1 MTFYELLLS
10 SGYDYIQIP
19 IIQRD
24 YVQGRATTD
33 RQREDRALFVHT
45 LLDATLPDS
54 PPCHLD
60 FIYGSC
66 DNVSLSESNR
76 AFLPLD
82 GQQRLTTLFLLH
94 WILLKK
100 SDSKEEPDKERWN
113 LLKKFSYKTRIGSE
127 TFCRKLLENNII
139 IDNNDTLAV
148 ALRYQGWYGNDMKCD
163 PTVQAMLDM
172 IEAIE
177 DALEEEKYT
186 SSLNEMKENLF
197 CGKCITFHLLDLD
210 EYNLTDGLYVKMNA
224 RGKELTEFENWKAEF
239 IEFLSV
245 KDEEWGTEYKI
256 RFEDSIEHNWHD
268 LFWTDV
274 YKEYVDSDKKRYPR
288 IDEHFICFFHNM
300 HRMLYFLM
308 KGMTCKVEDY
318 KIGTKSQQ
326 DEVFSFLYEGRPLYL
341 DLLFN
346 GIDWLYKVHLKT
358 GLDSFFDSVF
368 RNSDSTDRTDKVFL
382 FGDGNHELN
391 LFRRF
396 VSQPKSLFEGNHVL
410 LFCIIKYGI
419 QTGIVNPDQC
429 FLEYVRNCRNYLES
443 KSYFDHAALVMQ
455 PQVRVTDMSEY
466 NDAFEK
472 YLAAPNSKS
481 SIQKM
486 IEDLPYIRGNTM
498 SFDEIISKV
507 ENHQLEEDLVREA
520 ITSFNNLST
529 SEKVKLLLSNGF
541 RGVWVGDCGYGKRIF
556 LGSDTSRNKTRI
568 SHWDVVF
575 RTKESQ
581 NIKEAI
587 NSFVCRYCN
596 GESSLEQITKID
608 YPKDPID
615 YLLKYDDVLCAQVPW
630 RSEDPDDAF
639 FFFAMQNPWMDLD
652 MISIHSYSGNPLA
665 AAYQVCPMTNAV
677 ANKLSFVPLDSFH
690 FVGHAAEKA
699 GMTFIDKNKRPAFS
713 LVFDK
718 MEWKITIGSD
728 LLPQSLKD
736 KYSINHNNQL
746 FASER
751 EDLIEIAVCFME
763 DVFKIIQEK
772 NLL

>member
-10 SGYDYIQIP
+10 SEYDYIQIP

-172 IEAIE
+172 IETIE
-177 DALEEEKYT
+177 DALGEEKYS
-186 SSLNEMKENLF
+186 SSLNEMKKNLF
-197 CGKCITFHLLDLD
+197 CKQCITFNLLDLD
-210 EYNLTDGLYVKMNA
+210 KYNLTDGLYVKMNA

-239 IEFLSV
+239 IEFLSM
-245 KDEEWGTEYKI
+245 KDEEWGTDYKS

-326 DEVFSFLYEGRPLYL
+326 DEVFSFLYEERPLYL

-346 GIDWLYKVHLKT
+346 GIDWLYRVHLKT

-419 QTGIVNPDQC
+419 QTGIVNPDQY

-466 NDAFEK
+466 NDAFER
-472 YLAAPNSKS
+472 YIAAPNSKS
-481 SIQKM
+481 SIRKM

-541 RGVWVGDCGYGKRIF
+541 RGVCVGDCGYGKRIF
-556 LGSDTSRNKTRI
+556 LGSDTSRNRTRI

-581 NIKEAI
+581 SIKEAI
-587 NSFVCRYCN
+587 NSIICRYCK
-596 GESSLEQITKID
+596 GESCLDQITKID
-608 YPKDPID
+608 YPKAPID

-630 RSEDPDDAF
+630 RSEDPNDAF

-665 AAYQVCPMTNAV
+665 AAYQVCPMT
-677 ANKLSFVPLDSFH
+677 
-690 FVGHAAEKA
+690 
-699 GMTFIDKNKRPAFS
+699 T
-713 LVFDK
+713 
-718 MEWKITIGSD
+718 
-728 LLPQSLKD
+728 
-736 KYSINHNNQL
+736 
-746 FASER
+746 
-751 EDLIEIAVCFME
+751 
-763 DVFKIIQEK
+763 
-772 NLL
+772 

>member
-1 MTFYELLLS
+1 MTFYELLS

-66 DNVSLSESNR
+66 DNVSQSESNH

-100 SDSKEEPDKERWN
+100 ADTNDEHDKVRWN

-177 DALEEEKYT
+177 DALGEEKYS

-197 CGKCITFHLLDLD
+197 RGQCITFHLLDLD

-245 KDEEWGTEYKI
+245 KDEEWGTDFKS

-274 YKEYVDSDKKRYPR
+274 YKEYNYSDKKRYPR
-288 IDEHFICFFHNM
+288 IDEHFICFFQNM
-300 HRMLYFLM
+300 HRMLFFLM
-308 KGMTCKVEDY
+308 KGTTCKVEDY
-318 KIGTKSQQ
+318 KLGTKSQQ
-326 DEVFSFLYEGRPLYL
+326 DEVFSYLYEGRPLYL

-346 GIDWLYKVHLKT
+346 GIDWLYKVHSEN
-358 GLDSFFDSVF
+358 GLDSFFNSVF
-368 RNSDSTDRTDKVFL
+368 KNSDSASSTDKVFL

-419 QTGIVNPDQC
+419 QTGKVNPDMC

-466 NDAFEK
+466 NDAFER
-472 YLAAPNSKS
+472 YMAAPNSKS
-481 SIQKM
+481 SIRKM
-486 IEDLPYIRGNTM
+486 IEDLPYTHGNTM
-498 SFDEIISKV
+498 SFEDIISKV
-507 ENHQLEEDLVREA
+507 ENHQLEEDSVCDA
-520 ITSFNNLST
+520 IISFNDLST
-529 SEKVKLLLSNGF
+529 SEKVKVLLSNGF

-596 GESSLEQITKID
+596 GESCLDQITKID
-608 YPKDPID
+608 YPKAPID

-630 RSEDPDDAF
+630 RSKDPNDAF
-639 FFFAMQNPWMDLD
+639 FFFAMQNPWKDLD

-677 ANKLSFVPLDSFH
+677 AKRLSFASMDSFH
-690 FVGHAAEKA
+690 IVGHAAEKA
-699 GMTFIDKNKRPAFS
+699 GMTFIDKNESPVFS
-713 LVFDK
+713 LVFCK
-718 MEWKITIGSD
+718 MEWKISIGNE
-728 LLPQSLKD
+728 LLSQSIRD
-736 KYSINHNNQL
+736 KYCIDENNL
-746 FASER
+746 LYATEHK
-751 EDLIEIAVCFME
+751 DLIEVAVSFME
-763 DVFKIIQEK
+763 DVFQIIQEK
-772 NLL
+772 KLL